1 MSPMPDD
8 EVTLAV
14 LGERLANALT
24 LLGEVREEQRVQGRV
39 LNGVRA
45 LTARVDALERWQTW
59 ALRTVVGLVIV
70 AGLAASAAYLTPV

>member
-1 MSPMPDD
+1 MPDD
-8 EVTLAV
+8 DVTLAV
-14 LGERLANALT
+14 LAERLGHVAN

-39 LNGVRA
+39 LNGVQA

-70 AGLAASAAYLTPV
+70 AGLAASAAYLTPA

>member
-1 MSPMPDD
+1 MTPPPGD

-14 LGERLANALT
+14 LGERLSNALV
-24 LLGEVREEQRVQGRV
+24 LLSEVREEQRVQGGV

-59 ALRTVVGLVIV
+59 ALRTVVGLVII
-70 AGLAASAAYLTPV
+70 AGIAASAAYISPA